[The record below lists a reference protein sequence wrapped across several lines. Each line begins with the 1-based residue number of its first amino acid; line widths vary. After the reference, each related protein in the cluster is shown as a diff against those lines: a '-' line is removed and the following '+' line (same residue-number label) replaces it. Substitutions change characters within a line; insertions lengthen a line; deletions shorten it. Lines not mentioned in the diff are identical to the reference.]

1 MLARLNYR
9 STVAVLIGGPVGE
22 TLPFAVRSVR
32 VCVGKAIFLQAYV
45 QQCFK
50 NIAFASEINDCR
62 FQFLPRHYLK
72 RCGKSVRHC
81 QFLPLLGF
89 RIHLNKH
96 PGQVAKT

>member
-50 NIAFASEINDCR
+50 NICFRERD
-62 FQFLPRHYLK
+62 QLLPI
-72 RCGKSVRHC
+72 SISPSA
-81 QFLPLLGF
+81 LPETLW
-89 RIHLNKH
+89 
-96 PGQVAKT
+96 